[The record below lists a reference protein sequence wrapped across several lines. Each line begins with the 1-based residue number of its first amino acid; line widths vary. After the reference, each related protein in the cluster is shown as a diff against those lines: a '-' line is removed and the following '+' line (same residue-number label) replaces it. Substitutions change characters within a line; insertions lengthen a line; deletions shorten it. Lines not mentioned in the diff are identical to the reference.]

1 MARQTHLGFTLI
13 ELLVVVAV
21 IGILAAVAI
30 PQFAQYRAHAYCA
43 RVESDVRTTATA
55 LEAQYAQTE
64 SYAGAL
70 PVQSSGVTV
79 TITAT
84 PDAITAVSGQHA
96 TCTKGTYRFDGATG
110 QYAWQ

>member
-1 MARQTHLGFTLI
+1 MGRKTHSGFTLI

-30 PQFAQYRAHAYCA
+30 PQFVQYQAQVFRA
-43 RVESDVRTTATA
+43 RVESDVRTTVTA

-64 SYAGAL
+64 SYGGAL
-70 PVQSSGVTV
+70 PVQSPGVTV

-84 PDAITAVSGQHA
+84 PDTITAVSGQHA